1 MPSERFEITMERK
14 YIDCENEMTIA
25 WSELMKLV
33 SASDCSAIHLVCQP
47 MKRLPQVLKSVA

>member
-33 SASDCSAIHLVCQP
+33 SASDCSAIHLVCKP
-47 MKRLPQVLKSVA
+47 MKRLP